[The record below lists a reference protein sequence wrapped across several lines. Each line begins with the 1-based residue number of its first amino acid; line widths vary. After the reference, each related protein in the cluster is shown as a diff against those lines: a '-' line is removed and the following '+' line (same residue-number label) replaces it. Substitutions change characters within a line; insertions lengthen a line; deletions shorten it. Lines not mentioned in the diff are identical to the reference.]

1 MDSQKSESHGGGGV
15 AGGEGMEK
23 KHKNPLMSRNRQ
35 KQYMQDALLGWN
47 SDERH
52 SLNWN
57 EDTRKAEM
65 VTNDTKMG

>member
-1 MDSQKSESHGGGGV
+1 MDSQKSESQGGGGV

-23 KHKNPLMSRNRQ
+23 KHNRQ